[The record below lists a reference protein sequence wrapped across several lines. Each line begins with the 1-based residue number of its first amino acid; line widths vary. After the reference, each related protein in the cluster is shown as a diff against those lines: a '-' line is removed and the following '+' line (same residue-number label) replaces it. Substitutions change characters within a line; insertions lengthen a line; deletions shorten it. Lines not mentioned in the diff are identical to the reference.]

1 MRFCISKRPTALPLL
16 LCLLGSA
23 CAALAQE
30 DPATTPAKV
39 LVINREY
46 TKPGKGGALH
56 EKTESAYIAAAKA
69 GKAPFHYL
77 AATSM
82 TGPDRALFFVG
93 YPSFTA
99 WENENKTMDAMPAT
113 GAALDKAM
121 VPDGDLLSET
131 DTSVWIRDDEQS
143 YNPKLVTG
151 TRYLELSLY
160 RIKPGH
166 DAEWSEVVKLVKAG
180 YMKAVP
186 EASWTVYGQY
196 YGTYGS
202 AYLVIT
208 PLKSVAELDQHLI
221 GGKAFADALGKDGL
235 KKLDELVASC
245 VSEEQQNLFRISP
258 KMSIPPLS
266 WINAEP
272 DFWQPKA
279 AAPKKAA
286 AKPAQ

>member
-1 MRFCISKRPTALPLL
+1 MTLRITMRSTALPLL

-23 CAALAQE
+23 SAVMAQE

-56 EKTESAYIAAAKA
+56 EKTEGAYVAAAKA
-69 GKAPFHYL
+69 GKVPFHYL
-77 AATSM
+77 AATSI

-99 WENENKTMDAMPAT
+99 WADENKTMDAMPTT
-113 GAALDKAM
+113 GASLDKAM

-143 YNPKLVTG
+143 YNPKLVPG
-151 TRYLELSLY
+151 TRFLDLSLY

-166 DAEWSEVVKLVKAG
+166 EAEWSEAVKLVKAG

-186 EASWTVYGQY
+186 EATWTVYSEY

-208 PLKSVAELDQHLI
+208 PLKSVAELDDHMM
-221 GGKAFADALGKDGL
+221 GDRKWVEAMGKDGM
-235 KKLDELVASC
+235 KKLDELMASC

-258 KMSIPPLS
+258 KMSIPPVA

-272 DFWQPKA
+272 DFW
-279 AAPKKAA
+279 APKPTPAKKPA
-286 AKPAQ
+286 AKPAP